1 MWIRGVEVRSE
12 LYNQY
17 MFKYFDKTFFKF
29 VLGFA
34 GMLSL
39 GFIVLMAIGYYEV
52 EMQGVNASM
61 QAGAGQ

>member
-1 MWIRGVEVRSE
+1 
-12 LYNQY
+12 